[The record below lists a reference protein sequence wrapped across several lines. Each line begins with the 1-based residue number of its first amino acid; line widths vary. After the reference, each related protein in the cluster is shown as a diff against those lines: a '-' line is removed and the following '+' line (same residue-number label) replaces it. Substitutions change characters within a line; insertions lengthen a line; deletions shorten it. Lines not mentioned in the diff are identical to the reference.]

1 MKLKEM
7 IFSCIGQP
15 STTKKYLRSEQELA
29 GYFNIYTKLS
39 HKNLERDVNLTV
51 MQNVEHE
58 DKIFITRII
67 NNILQK
73 KITLDD
79 LNHLKELK
87 KGNKEI
93 FLEYLQLLVCN
104 DSLHE
109 LNQKI
114 MQHAADLVNSQ
125 DLIFFLRVDNEDI
138 LRKLFYSEAKRNS
151 FSVEINE
158 EWTLKINFPSK
169 ILELYKLLINNFY
182 LQNFAKEEL
191 QKKLYTELFPD
202 FKIPFEQLMIK
213 EELQKKLYTELF
225 PDFKIPFEQLMIK
238 EELQK
243 KLYTELFPDF
253 KIPFEQLIEEV
264 SFFENFIECLKE
276 FYIKNSLAQSI
287 MFLLVSKYIE
297 EHDVAKALFKSE
309 SFKKVSELEKFK
321 PYYDINKCDEVD
333 NYVFNCILNDVKGAY
348 ISNLAS
354 SILELVNH
362 SQPDCEIV
370 SIEILGN
377 SGVLV

>member
-202 FKIPFEQLMIK
+202 FKIPFEQL
-213 EELQKKLYTELF
+213 
-225 PDFKIPFEQLMIK
+225 
-238 EELQK
+238 
-243 KLYTELFPDF
+243 
-253 KIPFEQLIEEV
+253 IEEV